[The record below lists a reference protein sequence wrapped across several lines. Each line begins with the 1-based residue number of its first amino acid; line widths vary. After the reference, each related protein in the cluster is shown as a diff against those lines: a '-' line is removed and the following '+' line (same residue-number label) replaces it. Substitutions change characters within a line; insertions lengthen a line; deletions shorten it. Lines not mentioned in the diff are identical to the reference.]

1 MSYKTNERVR
11 LAHEFFRLAYFRILS
26 KEAYQVGEMLY
37 WYIANLT
44 GENTE
49 LVEDHFMLQI
59 NKKDLAQDLGY
70 RDESAFR
77 KRTAK
82 RKGCTVW
89 EELLLIGFEF
99 KDGYHVTSKNAKK
112 TMVAVPLVFDFSD
125 WEKIILPS
133 FFRVRACRYL
143 EDLKSIDFKMK
154 QISLDKR
161 QLNWYEIDYKVN
173 PIANFKVFDFN
184 RASEKKIVALLLRQF
199 SWVLAHFNIP
209 FGDSENRKGL
219 VANFNNMLSK
229 ADFCYEVVQRVF
241 MKVSEFEF
249 KEEPCIK
256 DISAYIYDLIL
267 MEVSQLRAKE
277 RGRFTEDTIRQIS
290 ENEEKWE
297 QYYEQHFSRQKKILE
312 KKISKSKEGKIFVL
326 QKERENYEKDF
337 NGMLS
342 RDQDGRWYSY
352 LTDQLNKAQQE
363 SRERIMANEAM
374 NEQTLISRE
383 LDELICSNY
392 DFEYDYLLDEDI

>member
-59 NKKDLAQDLGY
+59 NKRDLAQDLGY

-89 EELLLIGFEF
+89 EELLLVGFGF
-99 KDGYHVTSKNAKK
+99 TDGYHVTSKNAKK

-143 EDLKSIDFKMK
+143 EDLKLIDFKIK

-161 QLNWYEIDYKVN
+161 QLNWHEIDYKVN

-199 SWVLAHFNIP
+199 SWILSHFNIP

-219 VANFNNMLSK
+219 VANFKNMLSK
-229 ADFCYEVVQRVF
+229 ADFRYEIVQKIF
-241 MKVSEFEF
+241 LKVSEYEF
-249 KEEPCIK
+249 KEVPNIE
-256 DISAYIYDLIL
+256 DISTFIYDQIL
-267 MEVSQLRAKE
+267 TEASQLRAKE
-277 RGRFTEDTIRQIS
+277 RGKLTEDRMREIS
-290 ENEEKWE
+290 EREEQWE
-297 QYYEQHFSRQKKILE
+297 QYIKLHFSRQLKLLKIT
-312 KKISKSKEGKIFVL
+312 IAKSKEERVIVL
-326 QKERENYEKDF
+326 QKELENYEKDI
-337 NGMLS
+337 NGVLS
-342 RDQDGRWYSY
+342 LDRDGQWREY
-352 LTDQLNKAQQE
+352 LTKQLNNAEQE
-363 SRERIMANEAM
+363 SRERIVANEAM

-392 DFEYDYLLDEDI
+392 DFEYDYLLDDDI